1 MASPVRFPKGLN
13 TFPPKHILNTFPVAP
28 SVSQFTHYDDF
39 LPYQTGKY
47 TVTTAVAGTVTAFA
61 GLAGF
66 VRLATSASA
75 TDTVYLSLNGQGFQI
90 VPGSQ
95 AWHSVGY
102 VYPRSV
108 LNSND
113 TNIYCGWFDSQ
124 TPTAANNGVYFIK
137 PAGGTAVNF
146 VIRKNGVSTTFQNVG
161 DMALPSGLFGDTNSA
176 PGTLSAVIAGTSFTG
191 VSVATPGSG
200 YREAPLV
207 LSTTTAGGTVGS
219 SPVGVGLGSSS
230 LAGNPQRPV
239 DVTGLA
245 YASLYAPRITVP
257 GTGFTNN
264 AGATNLLEVEHSLGL
279 QFYYDGAADTFY
291 VGING
296 FKVMS
301 IGPTGATSV
310 AAGGTV
316 NVATAGPSF
325 TSATQ
330 ISTALM
336 PVQPRAG
343 GASNILPMA
352 PMFAVTGFA
361 NTTVNIRQGYI
372 QDFWMGCEYN

>member
-28 SVSQFTHYDDF
+28 SISQFTHYDDF
-39 LPYQTGKY
+39 VPYQSGKY
-47 TVTTAVAGTVTAFA
+47 TVTTAVAGTAASFA

-75 TDTVYLSLNGQGFQI
+75 TDTIYLSLNGQGFQL

-95 AWHSVGY
+95 AWHSVEY

-108 LNSND
+108 LNTND

-124 TPTAANNGVYFIK
+124 TPTLANNGVYFLK
-137 PAGGTAVNF
+137 AAGGTSVNF
-146 VIRKNGVSTTFQNVG
+146 IIRKNGVNTVFQNVA
-161 DMALPSGLFGDTNSA
+161 DLALPSGLFGDSNSA
-176 PGTLSAVIAGTSFTG
+176 PGTLNAVIAGTSFTG

-200 YREAPLV
+200 YYEAPLV
-207 LSTTTAGGTVGS
+207 LSTATAGGSVGS
-219 SPVGVGLGSSS
+219 VPVAVGLGSSS
-230 LAGNPQRPV
+230 LAGNPQRSV
-239 DVTGLA
+239 DTTGLT
-245 YASLYAPRITVP
+245 YGSLYAPRVTVP

-264 AGATNLLEVEHSLGL
+264 AGAANLLEVEHIIGL
-279 QFYYDGAADTFY
+279 QFYYDGLSDTFY

-296 FKVMS
+296 RKVLS
-301 IGPTGATSV
+301 IGPNGANTA

-316 NVATAGPSF
+316 NVATLGPSF
-325 TSATQ
+325 FSSTQ

-336 PVQPRAG
+336 PVQPKAG

-352 PMFAVTGFA
+352 PLFAVTGFA
-361 NTTVNIRQGYI
+361 NTTANIRSGFI
-372 QDFWMGCEYN
+372 QDFWMGCE